1 MGRRG
6 AARCGLDGDG
16 GDAATGR
23 LLGARGDAATGRQH
37 ARHRVGDVGA
47 GSGRLG
53 DVGAAAGG
61 TRGDGDGDGRGERQW
76 GPRFRSS
83 ANDLSLASCQSHV
96 DHDEFE
102 LCVWNNLL
110 DQQYVILQPEI
121 LYSQPSAIF
130 SLDYD

>member
-1 MGRRG
+1 M
-6 AARCGLDGDG
+6 
-16 GDAATGR
+16 
-23 LLGARGDAATGRQH
+23 
-37 ARHRVGDVGA
+37 
-47 GSGRLG
+47 
-53 DVGAAAGG
+53 
-61 TRGDGDGDGRGERQW
+61 
-76 GPRFRSS
+76 FRSS

-130 SLDYD
+130 RLADLFARYQAAGSGADISLVHKKARLL